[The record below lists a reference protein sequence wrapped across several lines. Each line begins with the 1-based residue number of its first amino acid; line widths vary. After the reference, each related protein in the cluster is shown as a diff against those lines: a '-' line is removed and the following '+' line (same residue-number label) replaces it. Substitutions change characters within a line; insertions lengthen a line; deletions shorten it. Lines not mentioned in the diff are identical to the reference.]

1 MYMVSFLAAT
11 AALCAIAPV
20 QIAQPGPNLTPSL
33 TVTGNS
39 EVKVAPDMATV
50 TIGVVAQSK
59 SAQSAQNDAN
69 TRAQAFIDK
78 VKKLL
83 GTHGKVHTGSIN
95 LYPVYSEAPP
105 RSDQVFTPQITGYRA
120 DNTLTVETDD
130 LKLVGPVIDTAVA
143 SGLNNV
149 QGVSF
154 GLKDDS
160 AAKLKALAQAVQE
173 ARAKAEAMA
182 NAADVT
188 LAGIWDLNEGGAR
201 VIPMEAPMAR
211 MSMSAAA
218 TPVEPGNVSVSA
230 DVTIRFFIRP
240 KR

>member
-1 MYMVSFLAAT
+1 MVSFLAAT
-11 AALCAIAPV
+11 AALSAIGFL
-20 QIAQPGPNLTPSL
+20 QSAQPSQALTPSL
-33 TVTGNS
+33 TVTGRS

-69 TRAQAFIDK
+69 MRAQAFIEK

-105 RSDQVFTPQITGYRA
+105 RSDQVFTPQISGYRA

-154 GLKDDS
+154 GLKDDTAS
-160 AAKLKALAQAVQE
+160 RLKALAQAVQE
-173 ARAKAEAMA
+173 ARAKAEVMA
-182 NAADVT
+182 NAADVA

-201 VIPMEAPMAR
+201 VVPMYAQADMAR
-211 MSMSAAA
+211 MSASAAP
-218 TPVEPGNVSVSA
+218 TPVEPGNVTVSA
-230 DVTIRFFIRP
+230 DVTIRFFIRQ

>member
-1 MYMVSFLAAT
+1 MYKVSLFAAF
-11 AALCAIAPV
+11 AALCAIGSAQTSGPAP
-20 QIAQPGPNLTPSL
+20 ALTPSL

-59 SAQSAQNDAN
+59 TAQGAQNDAN
-69 TRAQAFIDK
+69 TRAQTFLQN

-95 LYPVYSEAPP
+95 LYPVYTQAPP
-105 RSDQVFTPQITGYRA
+105 QSDASFTPQINGYRA
-120 DNTLTVETDD
+120 ENTLTVETDD
-130 LKLVGPVIDTAVA
+130 LKLVGPIIDTAVS

-160 AAKLKALAQAVQE
+160 SARLKALAQAVAE
-173 ARAKAEAMA
+173 ARAKADAMA
-182 NAADVT
+182 DAADVSIV
-188 LAGIWDLNEGGAR
+188 GIWDLNEGGAR
-201 VIPMEAPMAR
+201 VIPMQADMAR
-211 MSMSAAA
+211 MSAMAP
-218 TPVEPGNVSVSA
+218 TPVEPGNVTVSA
-230 DVTIRFFIRP
+230 DVTIRFFIKP